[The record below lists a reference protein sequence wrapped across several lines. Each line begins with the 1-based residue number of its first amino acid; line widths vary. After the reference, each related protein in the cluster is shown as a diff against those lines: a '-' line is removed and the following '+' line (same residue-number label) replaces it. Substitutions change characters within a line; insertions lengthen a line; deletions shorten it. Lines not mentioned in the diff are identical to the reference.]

1 MKKPNPDTI
10 RKIAWMAASAFLLA
24 GLTAG
29 LWAVFGWPWARIAES
44 ASYQWR
50 CVVYLFTGISGNSDG
65 SWAQS
70 APGSQSAVFA
80 AVQSSLSGIA
90 FVFKA
95 ASASLLNK
103 AALSL
108 SALGL
113 ADLVSGILQVAV
125 WVPYAALFG
134 YLLKTLALQPE
145 KKDKAGK
152 TKALAF
158 WEGKPSA
165 TLRWVSNEIG
175 TYSAWLRENPLGR
188 AFVAAGFASILVFSR
203 LAMSGIDLIAFYL
216 VFTRSLFGASV
227 LPVFAALLATVA
239 DDLSDLWWA
248 GDLLIAL
255 WIAFLIIRKRALD
268 MLREEQAQNEDEA
281 SELAISSIFTGPP
294 GIGKTKMMTSMAI
307 DLEGQMTEK
316 AFGIIRKYAMAF
328 PRFDWPALEAWV
340 SGLMEEET
348 SANRELGEIEA
359 KLKALPSKKGSDGD
373 KAKAAAEISAL
384 RARKAELA
392 KKGLVANRAQLRARL
407 FAMFAEYKKSGFDPS
422 LFFGYG
428 AGDGLWWFDGA
439 KEVYLPAAADAY
451 AESFYLYFPGLP
463 LAVMNYAVRFSK
475 GIGGEGFPLY
485 RPLGWY
491 LAGGC
496 KPYEGESQYS
506 AISDFDARRIAKRLD
521 PLDADSWA
529 CLDGCVEAYTEI
541 DKERGNK
548 DDYVGI
554 RGRDEPNPTNDGFNW
569 SVKLTRHDFTIDGAP
584 FTAIL
589 FDTQRPD
596 SVNADLRE
604 SSEDSIYIWERS
616 DTESALP
623 FWKADQA
630 ITSWVIGQWMSY
642 YYAFRNAR
650 PGVETLYNRALAAVA
665 RPFFNHMERM
675 SNSYGFERVTFRH
688 QVGGTGN
695 IAGKAVTEEYYFIR
709 RKTESGIY
717 ANDCYRA
724 IGDRRRIDAR
734 KGYLDAARYGDI
746 DMTLEEMRR
755 QNSYFIKKLED
766 ETRQSP

>member
-1 MKKPNPDTI
+1 MRKPNPETT
-10 RKIAWMAASAFLLA
+10 RKIARIAASILLSA
-24 GLTAG
+24 GLIAG
-29 LWAVFGWPWARIAES
+29 LWAAFGWPWGRIAES

-50 CVVYLFTGISGNSDG
+50 CIVYLFTGISGSADG
-65 SWAQS
+65 SWPSA
-70 APGSQSAVFA
+70 APGSQSALFGGIA
-80 AVQSSLSGIA
+80 SSMRGIA

-113 ADLVSGILQVAV
+113 ADFVSGVLQVAV
-125 WVPYAALFG
+125 WVPYAALFAC
-134 YLLKTLALQPE
+134 LLRTLALQPG
-145 KKDKAGK
+145 KKGKAGK

-158 WEGKPSA
+158 WEGRPSEA
-165 TLRWVSNEIG
+165 LRRISSEAG
-175 TYSAWLRENPLGR
+175 GYLAWLRGDRLGK
-188 AFVAAGFASILVFSR
+188 AFVAAWLVSALVFSR
-203 LAMSGIDLIAFYL
+203 LAMAGIDLAAFYL
-216 VFTRSLFGASV
+216 VFTRSLFGASA
-227 LPVFAALLATVA
+227 LPVLAALLATVA
-239 DDLSDLWWA
+239 DDLADLWWA

-255 WIAFLIIRKRALD
+255 WVAFLVIRKRALG
-268 MLREEQAQNEDEA
+268 MLREEQAQNEGEA

-307 DLEGQMTEK
+307 DLEGQMTER
-316 AFGIIRKYAMAF
+316 AFGIIKKYAMAF
-328 PRFDWPALEAWV
+328 PRFGWPALEAWV
-340 SGLMEEET
+340 SGLMAEET
-348 SANRELGEIEA
+348 SANRELGDIEA
-359 KLKALPSKKGSDGD
+359 KIKALSSKKGSDGD
-373 KAKAAAEISAL
+373 KAKAAAEISSL
-384 RARKAELA
+384 KARKAELA

-407 FAMFAEYKKSGFDPS
+407 FSMFAEYKKSGFDPS
-422 LFFGYG
+422 LFFGYDS
-428 AGDGLWWFDGA
+428 GDGLWWFDGA

-451 AESFYLYFPGLP
+451 AEAFYLYFPGLP
-463 LAVMNYAVRFSK
+463 LAVANYAVRFSK
-475 GIGGEGFPLY
+475 DLGGEGFPLY
-485 RPLGWY
+485 KPLGWY

-496 KPYEGESQYS
+496 KPYKGESQYS
-506 AISDFDARRIAKRLD
+506 AISDFDARRIAKKLD

-623 FWKADQA
+623 FWKIDKA

-650 PGVETLYNRALAAVA
+650 PGVETLYNRMLAAVA
-665 RPFFNHMERM
+665 RPFFDHMERM
-675 SNSYGFERVTFRH
+675 NNSYGFERVTFRH
-688 QVGGTGN
+688 QEGGTGS

-734 KGYLDAARYGDI
+734 KGYLDAARYGDV
-746 DMTLEEMRR
+746 DMTLEEMRK

-766 ETRQSP
+766 ETKREQ